1 MDEII
6 GGVWGTVWRLRF
18 QPTPALGGG
27 RSGNSRM
34 RTSCKSRSISCE
46 TEAESL
52 GSEIA
57 WSATAAFLE
66 QTGTRVLQPD
76 QNMRGL
82 KVVHLSVNN

>member
-18 QPTPALGGG
+18 QPTPALGG
-27 RSGNSRM
+27 RRFGNSRM
-34 RTSCKSRSISCE
+34 RSSSKSRSIICE

-57 WSATAAFLE
+57 WSAAAACLE
-66 QTGTRVLQPD
+66 QTGTLVLQPD
-76 QNMRGL
+76 RNMRGL
-82 KVVHLSVNN
+82 KVVRRSCI